1 MGTLRLPDAHTMC
14 LAGALALSSPHPAL
28 SFSDTSGPLS
38 HSPLEGTEVRF
49 GDAGTNL
56 EPGPQVLCDHR
67 LAKIPT

>member
-1 MGTLRLPDAHTMC
+1 MSP
-14 LAGALALSSPHPAL
+14 AGALALSSPLPAF
-28 SFSDTSGPLS
+28 SFSETRGPLS
-38 HSPLEGTEVRF
+38 HSPLEGTGVRF